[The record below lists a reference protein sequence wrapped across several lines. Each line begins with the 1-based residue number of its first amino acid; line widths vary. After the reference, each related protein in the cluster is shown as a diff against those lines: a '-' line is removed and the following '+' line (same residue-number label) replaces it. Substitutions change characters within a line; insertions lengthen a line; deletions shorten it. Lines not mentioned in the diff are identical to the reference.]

1 MLTVKPSTVYDLR
14 SPKTRAYYLLWLLA
28 EEEALVELGFAEAA
42 ADDGDGAV
50 VRGAVVLSPGFQQ
63 LAFSGHV
70 LREGLETQPGGRGGQ
85 S

>member
-1 MLTVKPSTVYDLR
+1 
-14 SPKTRAYYLLWLLA
+14 
-28 EEEALVELGFAEAA
+28 
-42 ADDGDGAV
+42 
-50 VRGAVVLSPGFQQ
+50 VVLSPGFQQ